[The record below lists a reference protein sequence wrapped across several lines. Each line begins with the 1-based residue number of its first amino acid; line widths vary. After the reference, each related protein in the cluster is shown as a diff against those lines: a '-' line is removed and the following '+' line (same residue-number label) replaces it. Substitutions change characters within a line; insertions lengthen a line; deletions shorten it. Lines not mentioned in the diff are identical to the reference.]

1 MESLEKLEI
10 VHNPTSLNEET
21 WGRFVLDSEYGNI
34 FQTPEM
40 YKVYLNTELYEPVFT
55 ALLDENEDIRAT
67 LLGVRKEEAGS
78 LAKRFSKRVLAL
90 GGPILS
96 KGVQEPRLLELVL
109 QAHNDHVCKTAMFT
123 DLRNVYPSN
132 EHQAQFEK
140 SGYKFIEH
148 ATSYVD
154 LGQGAEAI
162 WNGLKSKRRQQI
174 RKAIKS
180 GLTSDVAT
188 MDDLD
193 GIYKLFEETYE
204 RISFPTP
211 PKSLFGSILSELQP
225 KDYARLTVIRA
236 DEGLAAVVI
245 NLLYKD
251 LVYAWYCAG
260 TMKYARLHCNEY
272 AFWSTFE
279 WAAEN
284 NFKHFDFGGGGDPAQ
299 INGVRTFKERMSAVT
314 REIGRYECV
323 HNRLKHKVA
332 TLGFKIWRSIR

>member
-1 MESLEKLEI
+1 MEPLERLEI
-10 VHNPTSLNEET
+10 VHDPTSMNEEA
-21 WGRFVLDSEYGNI
+21 WGKFVLENEYGNI

-40 YKVYLNTELYEPVFT
+40 YKVYLNTEQYEPVFT
-55 ALLDENEDIRAT
+55 ALIDENENIRAT
-67 LLGVRKEEAGS
+67 LLGVRKEESGS
-78 LAKRFSKRVLAL
+78 LARRFSNRVLTL

-96 KGVQEPRLLELVL
+96 KGDDEPRLLEMIL
-109 QAHNDHVCKTAMFT
+109 QAHNEHVSKIAMFT
-123 DLRNVYPSN
+123 DLRNVYPTN
-132 EHQAQFEK
+132 EHLTHFEK
-140 SGYKFIEH
+140 SGYKFFEH

-154 LGQGAEAI
+154 LSQGSEAI

-174 RKAIKS
+174 RKAKKS

-193 GIYKLFEETYE
+193 GIYRLFEETYE
-204 RISFPTP
+204 RIAFPAP
-211 PKSLFGSILSELQP
+211 PKSLFASILSELQS
-225 KDYARLTVIRA
+225 KNYARLTAIRSE
-236 DEGLAAVVI
+236 EGLVAVVI

-260 TMKYARLHCNEY
+260 TMQFTRLHCNEY

-279 WAAEN
+279 WAANN

-299 INGVRTFKERMSAVT
+299 IDGVRTFKERMGAVT

-332 TLGFKIWRSIR
+332 TLGFKIWRAIR

>member
-1 MESLEKLEI
+1 MESLERLEI
-10 VHNPTSLNEET
+10 VHDPTSLNEEL
-21 WGRFVLDSEYGNI
+21 WSRFVLENHYGNI

-40 YKVYLNTELYEPVFT
+40 YRVYLNTDMYEPVFT
-55 ALLDENEDIRAT
+55 ALLDEDEGIRAT

-78 LAKRFSKRVLAL
+78 LARRFSNRVLTL

-96 KGVQEPRLLELVL
+96 KGVHEPKLLL
-109 QAHNDHVCKTAMFT
+109 QILKAHNEHVGKEAIFT
-123 DLRNVYPSN
+123 DLRNVYSSN
-132 EHQAQFEK
+132 EHQAQFKK
-140 SGYKFIEH
+140 SGYKFIQH

-154 LGQGAEAI
+154 LSQGTESI
-162 WNGLKSKRRQQI
+162 WNGFKSKRRQQI

-180 GLTSDVAT
+180 GLTSDVAK

-193 GIYKLFEETYE
+193 GIYKLFEETYT

-211 PKSLFGSILSELQP
+211 PKSLFGSILSELQS
-225 KDYARLTVIRA
+225 KNFARLTLIRA
-236 DEGLAAVVI
+236 EDELAAVVI

-260 TMKYARLHCNEY
+260 TMKYTKKHCNEY

-284 NFKHFDFGGGGDPAQ
+284 GFNHFDFGGGGDPAQ
-299 INGVRTFKERMSAVT
+299 ITGVRTFKERMGAVT
-314 REIGRYECV
+314 REIGRYEYV
-323 HNRLKHKVA
+323 HNKLKHKIA
-332 TLGFKIWRSIR
+332 TLGFKIWKALR